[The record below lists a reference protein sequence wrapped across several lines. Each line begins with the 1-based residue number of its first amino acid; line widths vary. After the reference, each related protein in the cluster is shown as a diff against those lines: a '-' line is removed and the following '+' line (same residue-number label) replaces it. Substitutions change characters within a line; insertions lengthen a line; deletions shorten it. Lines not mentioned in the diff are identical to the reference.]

1 MPICTIEE
9 AISDIQEGKM
19 VILVDDKD
27 RENEGDLVVA
37 AEFANA
43 ETINFM
49 ATHGRGLICLALT
62 KDNADQIG
70 LQPIKPEYNSVPQHT
85 AFTISIDA
93 VQGGVTTGISAF
105 DRASTMNLA
114 ISEDAKPEDFIRP
127 GHVFPL
133 VSRPGG
139 VLVRAGHTEGSVD
152 IARLGGLKPAAVI
165 CEIMNDD
172 GDMAR
177 LPDLEKFADTYNIK
191 IASIADLISYRLRA
205 ESLVRRAASADIP
218 TEYGEF
224 KIIVYESDIDPQ
236 HHVAFI
242 KGEIS
247 SEEGVLVRV
256 HSECLTSD
264 VFGSLRC
271 DCGPQ
276 IKQAMKIIEDEGAG
290 VILYMRQEGRG
301 IGLVNKIKAYA
312 LQDDGFDTVEANEK
326 LGFKPDL
333 RDYGIGAQILSD
345 LGVRKMRLLTN
356 NPKKIKGLEGFG
368 LQIVERVP
376 IEIPPNVRNSEYLKV
391 KKEEKINHLWLR
403 FCQSLLLFSLL
414 LNFLQ

>member
-9 AISDIQEGKM
+9 AISDIQQGKM

-62 KDNADQIG
+62 KDNADKIG

-105 DRASTMNLA
+105 DRASTVNLA

-133 VSRPGG
+133 ISRLGG

-152 IARLGGLKPAAVI
+152 ISRLAGLRPAAVI

-177 LPDLEKFADTYNIK
+177 LPDLEKFAETHDIK

-205 ESLVRRAASADIP
+205 ESLVRRAASAVIP
-218 TEYGEF
+218 TEFGEF
-224 KIIVYESDIDPQ
+224 ETIVYESDIDPQ
-236 HHVAFI
+236 HHVAFV
-242 KGEIS
+242 KGDVTS
-247 SEEGVLVRV
+247 DEGVLVRV

-276 IKQAMKIIEDEGAG
+276 VKQAMKIIEQEGTG

-345 LGVRKMRLLTN
+345 LGVKNMKLLTN
-356 NPKKIKGLEGFG
+356 NPKKIAGLEGFG

-376 IEIPPNVRNSEYLKV
+376 IEIPPNGRNSKYLKV
-391 KKEEKINHLWLR
+391 KKDKLGHLL
-403 FCQSLLLFSLL
+403 SMVD
-414 LNFLQ
+414 

>member
-9 AISDIQEGKM
+9 AIADIKEGKM

-62 KDNADQIG
+62 KENADQIG

-133 VSRPGG
+133 ISRPGG

-152 IARLGGLKPAAVI
+152 ISRLAGLKPSAVI

-177 LPDLEKFADTYNIK
+177 LPDLEKFADTHNIK

-236 HHVAFI
+236 HHVAFV

-247 SEEGVLVRV
+247 SEDGVLVRV

-312 LQDDGFDTVEANEK
+312 LQDDGFDTVEANEA

-391 KKEEKINHLWLR
+391 KKDKLGHLL
-403 FCQSLLLFSLL
+403 SMVD
-414 LNFLQ
+414 

>member
-9 AISDIQEGKM
+9 AISDIQNGNM

-37 AEFANA
+37 AEYANA

-62 KDNADQIG
+62 KENADQIG

-133 VSRPGG
+133 ISRPGG

-152 IARLGGLKPAAVI
+152 LSRLAGLKPAAVI

-177 LPDLEKFADTYNIK
+177 LPDLEKFADTHDIK

-205 ESLVRRAASADIP
+205 ESLVRRAASAIIP
-218 TEYGEF
+218 TEFGEF
-224 KIIVYESDIDPQ
+224 KTIVYESDIDPQ
-236 HHVAFI
+236 HHVAFV
-242 KGEIS
+242 KGDVNSDKGI
-247 SEEGVLVRV
+247 LVRV

-276 IKQAMKIIEDEGAG
+276 VKQAMKIIEEEGAG

-312 LQDDGFDTVEANEK
+312 LQDDGLDTVEANEK

-368 LQIVERVP
+368 IELVERVP
-376 IEIPPNVRNSEYLKV
+376 IEIPPNGSNSNYLKV
-391 KKEEKINHLWLR
+391 KKDKLGHLL
-403 FCQSLLLFSLL
+403 SMVD
-414 LNFLQ
+414 

>member
-1 MPICTIEE
+1 
-9 AISDIQEGKM
+9 M

-49 ATHGRGLICLALT
+49 ATHGRGLICLAIT
-62 KDNADQIG
+62 KDNADKIG
-70 LQPIKPEYNSVPQHT
+70 LQAIKPEYNSVPQHT

-105 DRASTMNLA
+105 DRASTVNLA
-114 ISEDAKPEDFIRP
+114 ISDDAKPEDFIRP

-133 VSRPGG
+133 IARPGG

-152 IARLGGLKPAAVI
+152 ISRLAGLRPAAVI

-177 LPDLEKFADTYNIK
+177 LPDLEKFADTHKIK

-205 ESLVRRAASADIP
+205 ESLVRRAASATIP

-224 KIIVYESDIDPQ
+224 ETIVYESDIDPQ
-236 HHVAFI
+236 HHVAFV
-242 KGEIS
+242 KGDVS
-247 SEEGVLVRV
+247 SDEGVLVRV

-276 IKQAMKIIEDEGAG
+276 VKQAMKIIEEEGAG

-345 LGVRKMRLLTN
+345 LGVKNIRLLTN

-376 IEIPPNVRNSEYLKV
+376 IEIPPNVRNSKYLKV
-391 KKEEKINHLWLR
+391 KKDKLGHLL
-403 FCQSLLLFSLL
+403 SMVD
-414 LNFLQ
+414 